1 MHLTFLILK
10 VFKDVDLCRSLVSHK
25 YELSNEIQLLI
36 FYSFSPRRK
45 IDRAH
50 LVFLFQLF
58 VTKKTITI
66 HNNLSWWMRKATVR
80 FWIFNLYHLNN
91 VKSSLIDNKW
101 TLPTWIDITD
111 QKKQRKLSYSRIWPS
126 NGYDWV
132 GNFFL
137 FGLWFFILC

>member
-1 MHLTFLILK
+1 
-10 VFKDVDLCRSLVSHK
+10 
-25 YELSNEIQLLI
+25 
-36 FYSFSPRRK
+36 
-45 IDRAH
+45 
-50 LVFLFQLF
+50 
-58 VTKKTITI
+58 
-66 HNNLSWWMRKATVR
+66 MRKATVR

-137 FGLWFFILC
+137 FDCGFSFFAKIIVHLSYLH